1 MKHFTTILLAL
12 LLLAHPAG
20 AAGAAGPDVAA
31 DAAALKSC
39 VEGAKDDPRSCIETV
54 VTPCLDDLSETDTG
68 INGCYDREAEA
79 WDKVLNENYQA
90 AMKDA
95 SSYDAEAK
103 ENGGDPQA
111 AAGLK
116 KAQRAWIAFR
126 DAECDRL
133 YARNMDGTIRFT
145 VYAACQNR
153 MTAERAIELGLTD
166 EPR

>member
-1 MKHFTTILLAL
+1 MKRFALILLPVL
-12 LLLAHPAG
+12 VLAHPA
-20 AAGAAGPDVAA
+20 AAAGPDVAA
-31 DAAALKSC
+31 DAAALKAC

-54 VTPCLDDLSETDTG
+54 VDPCVDGLSSETETG
-68 INGCYDREAEA
+68 VNGCYDREAEA
-79 WDKVLNENYQA
+79 WDTVLNENYKA

-103 ENGGDPQA
+103 ENGGDPGA
-111 AAGLK
+111 ADGLK